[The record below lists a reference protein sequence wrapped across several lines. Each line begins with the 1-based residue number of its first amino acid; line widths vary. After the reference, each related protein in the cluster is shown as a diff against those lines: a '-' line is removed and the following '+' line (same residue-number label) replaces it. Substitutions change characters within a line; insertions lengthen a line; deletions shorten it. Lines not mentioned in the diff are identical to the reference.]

1 MFDKSAKDEDVFEE
15 GLTAGVGLQY
25 DFGGF
30 FAKVDY
36 SYSDFGIFNEINR
49 FSISVGL

>member
-1 MFDKSAKDEDVFEE
+1 LGKSGRQG
-15 GLTAGVGLQY
+15 GLSAGIGIHY

-36 SYSDFGIFNEINR
+36 SYTDFGIFNAIQR
-49 FSISVGL
+49 VAFTIGL